1 MFEQFNSA
9 MNAIKSEPLMTL
21 SVRRFS
27 LFSIMICTTLAIL
40 TSCKDQNRKVVK
52 IGYMNC
58 NNEQETKHRFV
69 PLTRYLSDKVGVE
82 FVMVPVDTQ
91 DFEKRFNQGE
101 FAFTHTN
108 SYIYMVLKERSNLK
122 LVASEK
128 RGNFGSKS
136 GGAIISRKGSGI
148 DRLDQIKGKTFAF
161 GPMLAPTGYLAEYDL
176 LLRSGIDPEKDFASY
191 TIPSGSYKHEK
202 LVYGV
207 LFGQYDVS
215 AATLMDLETMT
226 KEGKIAADDFNILA
240 QTPLVPY
247 CTFGAAAN
255 ADPALVD
262 KVRKALLELKPID
275 TAEVEGEKVKVLRA
289 AWIDGYEELADKDF
303 DLLREMAKR
312 VNMPPYQKF

>member
-1 MFEQFNSA
+1 LSACKEQS
-9 MNAIKSEPLMTL
+9 
-21 SVRRFS
+21 
-27 LFSIMICTTLAIL
+27 
-40 TSCKDQNRKVVK
+40 RKVVK

-58 NNEQETKHRFV
+58 NNEQETRHRFI

-82 FVMVPVDTQ
+82 FVMVPVDTH

-108 SYIYMVLKERSNLK
+108 SLLYIVLKERNNLK

-128 RGNFGSKS
+128 RGNFGSRS
-136 GGAIISRKGSGI
+136 GGAIIARKGSGI
-148 DRLDQIKGKTFAF
+148 TTLEQIRGKKFAF

-176 LLRSGIDPEKDFASY
+176 MLRNGIDPEKDLGAY
-191 TIPSGSYKHEK
+191 TIPSGSFKHEK

-215 AATLMDLETMT
+215 AATLLDLETMT
-226 KEGKIAADDFNILA
+226 KEGKITPDDFTILA
-240 QTPLVPY
+240 QTPLIPY

-255 ADPALVD
+255 TDPALVE
-262 KVRKALLELKPID
+262 KVKKALLELKAAD
-275 TAEVEGEKVKVLRA
+275 TAEVDGERVKALKA
-289 AWIDGYEELADKDF
+289 AWIDGYEELTDKDY
-303 DLLREMAKR
+303 DPVREMAKR